1 MSARSGADQQ
11 AADSLENVIDKAKE
25 VAAEIQ
31 QAADNLAVANT
42 VLQEQI
48 PDEVQVGEVAQALGQ
63 SDEVEKIITKSAETL
78 DQVNSEI
85 EKAAAPARRAP

>member
-63 SDEVEKIITKSAETL
+63 SDEVEKIITKSAEML